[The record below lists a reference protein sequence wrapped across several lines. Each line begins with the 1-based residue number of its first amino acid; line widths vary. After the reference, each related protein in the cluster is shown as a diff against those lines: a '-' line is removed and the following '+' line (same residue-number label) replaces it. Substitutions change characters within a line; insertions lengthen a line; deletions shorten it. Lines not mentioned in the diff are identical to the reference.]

1 MEENKTVEISVDAIS
16 KIDNAITSINE
27 LSQNVYNDA
36 LSTLPKGVLENKSSL
51 GQNKFE
57 KAFFWFNDHYEQVQ
71 SIILAIQTL
80 SEYAQDNSPSY

>member
-51 GQNKFE
+51 GQNQFE

-80 SEYAQDNSPSY
+80 SEYAQDNIPSY